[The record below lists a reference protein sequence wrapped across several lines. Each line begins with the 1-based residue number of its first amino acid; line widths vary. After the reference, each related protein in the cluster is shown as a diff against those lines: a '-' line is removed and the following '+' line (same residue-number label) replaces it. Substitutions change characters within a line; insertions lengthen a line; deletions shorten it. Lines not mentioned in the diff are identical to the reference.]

1 MAKVQGA
8 SLRRSLDGRRK
19 TRKVSRSVA
28 RERAIIST
36 TLLSRKR
43 SWGRLCFS
51 ICACHPCAKEVI
63 TPPRTMIRLEN
74 RTRPWRE
81 IHTAELIRTEYTC
94 SGGASDSIQ

>member
-43 SWGRLCFS
+43 SWVRLCFS
-51 ICACHPCAKEVI
+51 ICACHPCAKESHN
-63 TPPRTMIRLEN
+63 TTADDDQAGKPFPPLE
-74 RTRPWRE
+74 RDP
-81 IHTAELIRTEYTC
+81 H
-94 SGGASDSIQ
+94 S